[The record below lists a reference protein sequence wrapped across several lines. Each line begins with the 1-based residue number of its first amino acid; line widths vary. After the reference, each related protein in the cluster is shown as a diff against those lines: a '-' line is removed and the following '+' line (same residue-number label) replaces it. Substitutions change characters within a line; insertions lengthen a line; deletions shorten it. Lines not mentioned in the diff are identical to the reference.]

1 MNPPQFKSK
10 RTVFITSLLWLLTL
24 LTPPLTVADAKPTLT
39 IYTYESFVS
48 KWGPGPLVEKAFE
61 AECSCDLRFIGL
73 EDGAALLSRLK
84 LEGERTSADI
94 VLGLDTSLTKEALET
109 GLFAPHKMNI
119 PELGLSLP
127 WDDAHFLPYDYG
139 HFAIIYDTQRL
150 NNPPHS
156 MKALIENDEGGKLI
170 IQDPRTSTPGL
181 GLLLWVKSVFG
192 TTAPQAWEK
201 LAPRIL
207 TVTKGWSEAYG
218 LFLKG
223 EAPMVLSYTTSPA
236 YHMIAEESD
245 RYQAADFAEG
255 HYAQIE
261 VAGKTVN
268 RPQSKLADDFLAFMV
283 SPRFQDLIPTTNW
296 MFPAGRTE
304 KPLPE
309 AFNKLVRPVRTLHFT
324 PNEVTTHRKEWINE
338 WLHSMSR

>member
-1 MNPPQFKSK
+1 MTPLQFRSK
-10 RTVFITSLLWLLTL
+10 RIHLMSGLFWLAAFLL
-24 LTPPLTVADAKPTLT
+24 PPLAVADETPTLT

-48 KWGPGPLVEKAFE
+48 EWGPGPSVEKAFE
-61 AECSCDLRFIGL
+61 AECDCDLRFIGL

-94 VLGLDTSLTKEALET
+94 VLGLDTGLTKEALLT
-109 GLFAPHKMNI
+109 GLFAPHKMDI
-119 PELGLSLP
+119 PQLGLTLP
-127 WDDAHFLPYDYG
+127 WEDTHFLPYDYG
-139 HFAIIYDTQRL
+139 HFAIIYDTQTVK
-150 NNPPHS
+150 NPPLS
-156 MKALIENDEGGKLI
+156 MGALVENVGDEKLI

-181 GLLLWVKSVFG
+181 GLLLWVKSLYG
-192 TTAPQAWEK
+192 ANAPQAWDK
-201 LAPRIL
+201 LAQRIL

-236 YHMIAEESD
+236 YHMIVEGSD
-245 RYQAADFAEG
+245 RYQAAGFSEG

-261 VAGKTVN
+261 VAAKIAN
-268 RPQSKLADDFLAFMV
+268 RPQEKLADAFLAFMV

-296 MFPAGRTE
+296 MFPAGQTE
-304 KPLPE
+304 KPLPD
-309 AFNKLVRPVRTLHFT
+309 AFHKLVKPAKTLHFS
-324 PNEVTTHRKEWINE
+324 PGEVATHRKEWINE

>member
-127 WDDAHFLPYDYG
+127 WDGAYFLPYDYG

-324 PNEVTTHRKEWINE
+324 PNEVATHRKEWINE